1 MLTGL
6 SQLSVS
12 SVPRG
17 LQLAP
22 YCDGTRARRPR
33 GSQLNYKLAPR
44 GNYDIPT
51 SRLTGV
57 RSASELPRHIGRL
70 GVSASRANHRYF
82 RIALLGDSSGDR
94 THIFTVRA

>member
-12 SVPRG
+12 SMPCG

-33 GSQLNYKLAPR
+33 GCLQDNKLAP
-44 GNYDIPT
+44 NEDYDTPTLGLTDRCSAAELIRHMVIPAGLEPT
-51 SRLTGV
+51 FLR
-57 RSASELPRHIGRL
+57 
-70 GVSASRANHRYF
+70 
-82 RIALLGDSSGDR
+82 
-94 THIFTVRA
+94 